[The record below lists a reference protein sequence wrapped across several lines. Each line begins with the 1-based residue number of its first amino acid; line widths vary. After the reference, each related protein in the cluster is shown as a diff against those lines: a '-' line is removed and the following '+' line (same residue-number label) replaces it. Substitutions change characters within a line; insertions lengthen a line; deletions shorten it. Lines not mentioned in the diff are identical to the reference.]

1 MAIASVHQSI
11 GTAERH
17 LESTMSHGGMRTL
30 NEIREMRERERKK
43 TSVEEE
49 V

>member
-11 GTAERH
+11 GAAERH

-30 NEIREMRERERKK
+30 NEIREMREREEK